1 MTRTKDA
8 NLVFD
13 GLSRRN
19 FFRLAAVA
27 GAATGVAG
35 LAGCAPQPPA
45 ASATAGDDLAATGAA
60 SWRTAPEPIDES
72 AITTTQEADVVVV
85 GGGLAGVCT
94 AASAL
99 ENGLSVI
106 VLEKNETPRMTG
118 LDFGCV
124 NPTIAKEAGLE
135 LSEQEMYQMAR
146 DWIHMSANRARAD
159 IVTKFIHES
168 GQAVDWIVEKA
179 QAWGCRP
186 VLAAMRSNSDTYYNY
201 IHPVEFPDGP
211 LYDLDTASFGAN
223 DVITMLQQ
231 EITDGGG
238 QYLTNMTAEQLEKE
252 GDRVTA
258 VVAAGADGSY
268 TRFAASKGVVLCTGD
283 FGANEEMMNELCSF
297 DFDSFD
303 PVGYF
308 NASMNTGDGHRMGLW
323 AGGVFQTGP
332 QPLMLLPQSYP
343 YFYLRVNDRGERYCN
358 EDCDSV
364 NMCINQ
370 LQQHAGCSWAIWDNK
385 WREEIPASLEVSGG
399 MSWDQDFREYG
410 TPWSA
415 EVEEAATHSWEEAD
429 GLLVKA
435 DTIEELASL
444 AGIPAE
450 GLAATVDRYNELAK
464 SGNDVDFG
472 KRREL
477 MTSITEPPFY
487 ALRMQT
493 GLCVSVGGL
502 NVNVDSQILD
512 ETGAPIPGLYAVG
525 NTAAGLFGVDYN
537 EAPVPGVSLGRC
549 VTFGKLLGEHLAT
562 V

>member
-1 MTRTKDA
+1 MTRTKDT
-8 NLVFD
+8 NSVFD

-19 FFRLAAVA
+19 FFRLAAMA

-45 ASATAGDDLAATGAA
+45 ASATAGNNLAATGVA

-72 AITTTQEADVVVV
+72 AIAATQEADVVVV
-85 GGGLAGVCT
+85 GGGLSGVCT
-94 AASAL
+94 AVSAL

-118 LDFGCV
+118 LDFGVV
-124 NPTIAKEAGLE
+124 NAGLQKENGME
-135 LSEQEMYQMAR
+135 LSEDDIYRMTRE
-146 DWIHMSANRARAD
+146 WIHMSANRARAD
-159 IVTKFIHES
+159 IVQKFIRES
-168 GQAVDWIVEKA
+168 GSAMDWVIEKV

-201 IHPVEFPDGP
+201 IHPVELPDGP
-211 LYDLDTASFGAN
+211 LYDLAAGSYGVN
-223 DVITMLQQ
+223 DVITMFMEEIQ
-231 EITDGGG
+231 EKGG
-238 QYLTNMTAEQLEKE
+238 QYLTKVAAEQLEKDE
-252 GDRVTA
+252 DRVTS
-258 VVAAGADGSY
+258 VVAVGEDGSY
-268 TRFAASKGVVLCTGD
+268 ARYVGAKGVVLCTGD
-283 FGANEEMMNELCSF
+283 FGADADMMSELTEF

-303 PVGYF
+303 PMGYT
-308 NASMNTGDGHRMGLW
+308 NVSVNTGDGHKMGLW
-323 AGGVFQTGP
+323 AGGVLQAGP
-332 QPLMLLPQSYP
+332 QPLMLLPMTYP
-343 YFYLRVNDRGERYCN
+343 YFYLRVNDRGERFCN

-364 NMCINQ
+364 NMCVNQ
-370 LQQHAGCSWAIWDNK
+370 LQQHAGATWAIWDDK
-385 WREEIPASLEVSGG
+385 WREEIPASLEYSGG

-415 EVEEAATHSWEEAD
+415 EVEQAGTHDWEEAD
-429 GLLVKA
+429 GFLVKA
-435 DTIEELASL
+435 DTLEELAEAS
-444 AGIPAE
+444 GIPAE
-450 GLAATVDRYNELAK
+450 GLKATVERYNELVAA
-464 SGNDVDFG
+464 GRDDDFG
-472 KRREL
+472 KRSEL
-477 MTSITEPPFY
+477 LTSIAQPPFY

-493 GLCVSVGGL
+493 MMCVSVGGL
-502 NVNVDSQILD
+502 NVNTDSQILD